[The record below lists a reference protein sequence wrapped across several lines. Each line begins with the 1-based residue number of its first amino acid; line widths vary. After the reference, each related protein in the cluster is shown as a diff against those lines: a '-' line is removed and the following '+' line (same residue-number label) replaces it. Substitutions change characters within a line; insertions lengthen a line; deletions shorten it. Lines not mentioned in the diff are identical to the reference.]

1 MKQERILQ
9 IIRGPV
15 VTENSSAAIRETHF
29 FFSVGCDAI
38 KEDLKAAV
46 EQLLDVK
53 VVAVNTVNIKGKLKR
68 FGQRQGYRKS
78 FKKAYISLSRDVDM
92 EALLSEQQA

>member
-1 MKQERILQ
+1 M
-9 IIRGPV
+9 
-15 VTENSSAAIRETHF
+15 
-29 FFSVGCDAI
+29 
-38 KEDLKAAV
+38 
-46 EQLLDVK
+46 DVK

-68 FGQRQGYRKS
+68 FGQRQGHRKS

>member
-15 VTENSSAAIRETHF
+15 ETEISSSTIIEKMIVFCGACYANNDYI
-29 FFSVGCDAI
+29 
-38 KEDLKAAV
+38 KAAV

>member
-15 VTENSSAAIRETHF
+15 VTEKSSSTIRDKQIVF
-29 FFSVGCDAI
+29 RVACDAN
-38 KEDLKAAV
+38 KEDIKAAV

-53 VVAVNTVNIKGKLKR
+53 VVAVNTVNLKGKLKR
-68 FGQRQGYRKS
+68 FGQRQVYRKS

>member
-9 IIRGPV
+9 IIRSPV
-15 VTENSSAAIRETHF
+15 VTEKSSSAIAGKQIVFR
-29 FFSVGCDAI
+29 VACDAN
-38 KEDLKAAV
+38 KEDIKIAV

-68 FGQRQGYRKS
+68 FDQRQGYRKS
-78 FKKAYISLSRDVDM
+78 FKKAYISLGRDVDM

>member
-15 VTENSSAAIRETHF
+15 VTEKSSSTIRDKQIVF
-29 FFSVGCDAI
+29 RVACDAN
-38 KEDLKAAV
+38 KE
-46 EQLLDVK
+46 DVK

>member
-1 MKQERILQ
+1 MKQEKILQ

-15 VTENSSAAIRETHF
+15 VTEKSSSAIRDKQIC
-29 FFSVGCDAI
+29 VGGGRQKRKKKI
-38 KEDLKAAV
+38 RAAV

>member
-1 MKQERILQ
+1 MSIADKQIVFR
-9 IIRGPV
+9 V
-15 VTENSSAAIRETHF
+15 AY
-29 FFSVGCDAI
+29 DANKKDI
-38 KEDLKAAV
+38 KIAV

-53 VVAVNTVNIKGKLKR
+53 VVAVNTVNVKGKSKR

-78 FKKAYISLSRDVDM
+78 FKKAYISLGRDVDM

>member
-15 VTENSSAAIRETHF
+15 VTEKSSSAITDKQIVFRVA
-29 FFSVGCDAI
+29 CDAN
-38 KEDLKAAV
+38 KEDIKAAV